1 MNRAK
6 IASNF
11 PLARRL
17 GTNKQRR
24 GKARAAAEADP
35 ALKAVLIYENLAAG
49 VRARGFLQKLA
60 YASNRTLEE
69 QIWTSTRSS
78 PIFGLIADRA
88 RARRRARFPQ
98 LRNLE

>member
-11 PLARRL
+11 PLARRP

-49 VRARGFLQKLA
+49 VRARGFLQKMA
-60 YASNRTLEE
+60 YVSNRTLEE
-69 QIWTSTRSS
+69 QM
-78 PIFGLIADRA
+78 
-88 RARRRARFPQ
+88 
-98 LRNLE
+98 